1 MSNCYFYFALD
12 ISLELEILKKR
23 REMSQ
28 QTRSTM
34 SYRKD
39 IITAITALKNSSR
52 SGPTSITIKKQVQA
66 NLPTDKKWNIKA
78 FIIDFNKLTQHG
90 HLVRSKGGCIKFS
103 ADFEEKL
110 LQKEAAAAK
119 LERLNVEAVATRQ
132 KSNQSKNL
140 KRQEEKAAMGGN
152 AS

>member
-1 MSNCYFYFALD
+1 
-12 ISLELEILKKR
+12 
-23 REMSQ
+23 
-28 QTRSTM
+28 M

-39 IITAITALKNSSR
+39 IITAITALKNGSH
-52 SGPTSITIKKQVQA
+52 SGPTSIAIKKQVQA

-90 HLVRSKGGCIKFS
+90 HLVRSKGGYIKFS

-119 LERLNVEAVATRQ
+119 LERLNVEATATRQ
-132 KSNQSKNL
+132 KK
-140 KRQEEKAAMGGN
+140 
-152 AS
+152 